1 MGIRINKWNLVY
13 ESVTMTPIEPP
24 TLCVSSDRLEKY
36 LKECPPPKDT
46 PNYTLELLKSDL
58 NSEGIWTVPDDISP
72 EWDEY
77 ICDLV
82 SAFL

>member
-1 MGIRINKWNLVY
+1 MGIRIDRWNLVY

-24 TLCVSSDRLEKY
+24 TLCATSAKLEKY
-36 LKECPPPKDT
+36 LKAHPPPKDT
-46 PNYTLELLKSDL
+46 PEYNLRNLKDDL
-58 NSEGIWTVPDDISP
+58 NSEGVWTVPDDISP
-72 EWDEY
+72 EWEEY